1 MSQLNKFASR
11 KFIVVISTLVGA
23 YFALWQNLL
32 ESGDFT
38 LIASLC
44 IGAYTAANVAT
55 DYVASRKNDQ
65 TPDNQ

>member
-1 MSQLNKFASR
+1 VVISKFASR
-11 KFIVVISTLVGA
+11 KFIVVMSTLVGA
-23 YFALWQNLL
+23 YFALWQKLL

-55 DYVASRKNDQ
+55 EYVAKKNNNAN
-65 TPDNQ
+65 PDT